1 MTKDGERE
9 RKRESA
15 GQIERKREGA
25 RESESE
31 KVGENENGLM
41 TGVREKRWGGVGQKT
56 SQ

>member
-1 MTKDGERE
+1 MERE
-9 RKRESA
+9 RESERARDRLRESD
-15 GQIERKREGA
+15 
-25 RESESE
+25 SE